1 MNDILWL
8 LISFLYILAV
18 LLAAYCMGRRGV
30 QAIFVRKT
38 VHILVS
44 LWIFIMAYGMESP
57 VARLA
62 GPVLFTALNLAFYI
76 HSGNISAG
84 IVFFPLSI
92 TVMIF
97 LMIEGILSVQSVVA
111 GTLVMGLGDGAAA
124 IAGTLLGKTRKSIE
138 GSAVMFIVAFN
149 VILACTGIGV
159 IRAAVSALAATVAE
173 RVSPSALDNLTVPL
187 LAAGAVEVLC
197 AL

>member
-18 LLAAYCMGRRGV
+18 LLAAYCMERRGV
-30 QAIFVRKT
+30 QAIFV
-38 VHILVS
+38 
-44 LWIFIMAYGMESP
+44 
-57 VARLA
+57 RLA

-84 IVFFPLSI
+84 IVFFPLST

-159 IRAAVSALAATVAE
+159 IKAAVSALAATVAE

-187 LAAGAVEVLC
+187 LTAGAVEVLC

>member
-1 MNDILWL
+1 MNDIIWL
-8 LISFLYILAV
+8 LISFAYVFIV
-18 LLAAYCMGRRGV
+18 LLIALLMGRKGI
-30 QAIFVRKT
+30 ASIYIRKT

-76 HSGNISAG
+76 YSGNISAG